1 MLLAFSLVLS
11 FVGCNEKIADDE
23 KASKKDDSIDEATK
37 VVEDFMDALCDFNI
51 KKMTEYTDEEEFLEE
66 IGVDSIDEAK
76 EELLNEQ
83 LKEFESQKKQIESHP
98 DPEIKSAAIS
108 YLNTMEKL
116 SKDFSNETMKV
127 FKSFNEYDIDE
138 VEDDNGKIKFKV
150 VFEAMDYKDNGKKM
164 QDVANNIDYESIGAS
179 IGITEPPQNGSAQ
192 YFKLMEA
199 AMSQMMEQQLEVL
212 KESDSKEIAIELI
225 VEEKDDEWIIIEKD
239 SDFDDIVDLIKEQMQ

>member
-1 MLLAFSLVLS
+1 
-11 FVGCNEKIADDE
+11 
-23 KASKKDDSIDEATK
+23 
-37 VVEDFMDALCDFNI
+37 
-51 KKMTEYTDEEEFLEE
+51 
-66 IGVDSIDEAK
+66 
-76 EELLNEQ
+76 
-83 LKEFESQKKQIESHP
+83 
-98 DPEIKSAAIS
+98 
-108 YLNTMEKL
+108 
-116 SKDFSNETMKV
+116 
-127 FKSFNEYDIDE
+127 
-138 VEDDNGKIKFKV
+138 
-150 VFEAMDYKDNGKKM
+150 MDYKDNGKKM